1 MRQDIMTDTHS
12 PAGCPQGQGDEL
24 DKAARGRRR
33 PVYLVLAL
41 LAVAIVLGS
50 VFWLAQQY
58 AAAAESRRAADR
70 LTLYLST
77 LVSAL
82 EEHQHLPFI
91 LARDPLVIAGTD
103 GSENGELNRR
113 LESFTDEAGVD
124 AIYLMDQ
131 QGLTIAA
138 SNWSEPKTFLGNNY
152 GFRPYFKA
160 ALTGLRGV
168 FFAIGATTQEPG
180 YFIAEPVYGGPGRIA
195 GVIALKV
202 DLTPLTRAWREGGE
216 TLLAVDPRGIAILA
230 SNPDWTY
237 RTLSPLSD
245 DVRQEIAAERQFGN
259 EPLEPLDIAGG
270 PGEVTIDGVR
280 YLQSVGPVGHLGW
293 KLHYLTPFDRING
306 QARQAVLLTAAVLLL
321 ASVAFLLVRTQRIRT
336 ALFASQQQR
345 RGLQQLNRRLEAEI
359 DERRA
364 AERRLELAQKELQKV
379 SKMAALGQLSASV
392 THELGQPIAA
402 MRNYLATAELP
413 NSGIDGE
420 ARELVDHL
428 NGIAARMEHI
438 TGQLRFFARAEP
450 KKLDRF
456 DLRDV
461 VAPVLELMEPDLAAA
476 GVEWSQEVD
485 DDPLW
490 VFGDALRIEQVLVNL
505 IRNALDAVS
514 DTESPQIRLRLTR
527 DGEMARLSIT
537 DNGTGMDGEVLARAE
552 DPFFTTKPSGTGMGL
567 GLSISA
573 SILKEHDGRMEIAN
587 TPEVGAVFTITLPVC
602 DETGDT
608 QQVGD
613 ASL

>member
-1 MRQDIMTDTHS
+1 MRESIRTEIQPAIGSVKDTTS
-12 PAGCPQGQGDEL
+12 GT
-24 DKAARGRRR
+24 GRASKGWRR
-33 PVYLVLAL
+33 PFLLVSSL
-41 LAVAIVLGS
+41 LVVAMVLGS

-58 AAAAESRRAADR
+58 AIAAESRRAADR

-91 LARDPLVIAGTD
+91 LARDPSVIAGTD
-103 GSENGELNRR
+103 RSENKELNRR

-124 AIYLMDQ
+124 AIYLMDR

-152 GFRPYFKA
+152 GFRPYFKS

-180 YFIAEPVYGGPGRIA
+180 FFIAEPVYSGPGLIA

-202 DLTPLTRAWREGGE
+202 DLTSLTRAWREGGE
-216 TLLAVDPRGIAILA
+216 TLLAVDPRGVAILA

-237 RTLSPLSD
+237 RTLEPLSD
-245 DVRQEIAAERQFGN
+245 DVREEIAGERQFGN
-259 EPLEPLDIAGG
+259 EPLEPLDISGG
-270 PGEVTIDGVR
+270 ADEVTIDGVR

-293 KLHYLTPFDRING
+293 NLHYLTPFDRING
-306 QARQAVLLTAAVLLL
+306 QAWQAVLLTAAVLLL

-364 AERRLELAQKELQKV
+364 AEQRLELAQSELQKV

-402 MRNYLATAELP
+402 MRNYLATADLP
-413 NSGIDGE
+413 GSRIDGE

-438 TGQLRFFARAEP
+438 TGQLRFFARAQP
-450 KKLDRF
+450 NKLSRF

-461 VAPVLELMEPDLAAA
+461 VAPVLDLMKPDLSAA
-476 GVEWSQEVD
+476 GVGWSQQLG
-485 DDPLW
+485 DDPVW

-514 DTESPQIRLRLTR
+514 GNENPQISLRLTGNG
-527 DGEMARLSIT
+527 DLARLSVA
-537 DNGTGMDGEVLARAE
+537 DNGPGLDDEALERAE
-552 DPFFTTKPSGTGMGL
+552 DPFFTTKPSGTSMGL

-573 SILKEHDGRMEIAN
+573 SILKEHEGQMEISNA
-587 TPEVGAVFTITLPVC
+587 PEGGAIFTMTMPVFG
-602 DETGDT
+602 EAR
-608 QQVGD
+608 QQ
-613 ASL
+613 

>member
-1 MRQDIMTDTHS
+1 MGSVQEASSGTGRASI
-12 PAGCPQGQGDEL
+12 
-24 DKAARGRRR
+24 GRRR
-33 PVYLVLAL
+33 PVLLAL
-41 LAVAIVLGS
+41 SLLVVAAVLGS

-58 AAAAESRRAADR
+58 AIAAESRRAADR

-91 LARDPLVIAGTD
+91 LARDPSVVAGTNQ
-103 GSENGELNRR
+103 SENNALNRR

-124 AIYLMDQ
+124 AIYLMDR

-152 GFRPYFKA
+152 GFRPYFKS

-180 YFIAEPVYGGPGRIA
+180 FFIAEPVYSGPGLIA

-202 DLTPLTRAWREGGE
+202 DLTSLTRAWREGGE
-216 TLLAVDPRGIAILA
+216 TLLAVDPRGVAILA

-237 RTLSPLSD
+237 RTLEPLSD
-245 DVRQEIAAERQFGN
+245 EAREEIAGERQFGN
-259 EPLEPLDIAGG
+259 EPLEPLDISGG
-270 PGEVTIDGVR
+270 TDEVTIDGVR

-293 KLHYLTPFDRING
+293 DLHYLTPFDRING
-306 QARQAVLLTAAVLLL
+306 QAWQAVLLTAAVLLL

-359 DERRA
+359 DERKA
-364 AERRLELAQKELQKV
+364 AEQRLELAQSELQKV

-402 MRNYLATAELP
+402 MRNYLATADLP
-413 NSGIDGE
+413 GSGIDGE
-420 ARELVDHL
+420 ARQLIDHL

-438 TGQLRFFARAEP
+438 TGQLRFFARAQP
-450 KKLDRF
+450 NKLSRF

-461 VAPVLELMEPDLAAA
+461 VAPVLDLMKPDLSAA
-476 GVEWSQEVD
+476 GVAWSQQLG
-485 DDPLW
+485 DDPVW

-514 DTESPQIRLRLTR
+514 DIENPQIRLRLTG
-527 DGEMARLSIT
+527 DGNLARLSVA
-537 DNGTGMDGEVLARAE
+537 DNGPGLDDEALERAE
-552 DPFFTTKPSGTGMGL
+552 DPFFTTKPSGTSMGL

-573 SILKEHDGRMEIAN
+573 SILKEHEGQMEISNA
-587 TPEVGAVFTITLPVC
+587 PEGGAIFTMTMPVFG
-602 DETGDT
+602 EAR
-608 QQVGD
+608 QQ
-613 ASL
+613 

>member
-1 MRQDIMTDTHS
+1 MRESIGTEIR
-12 PAGCPQGQGDEL
+12 PAMGSVQEASSGTGRAS
-24 DKAARGRRR
+24 KGRRR
-33 PVYLVLAL
+33 PVLLAL
-41 LAVAIVLGS
+41 SLLVVAAVLGS

-58 AAAAESRRAADR
+58 AIAAESRRAADR

-91 LARDPLVIAGTD
+91 LARDPSVIAGANQ
-103 GSENGELNRR
+103 SENNALNRR

-124 AIYLMDQ
+124 AIYLMDR

-152 GFRPYFKA
+152 GFRPYFKS

-180 YFIAEPVYGGPGRIA
+180 FFIAEPVYSGPGLIA

-216 TLLAVDPRGIAILA
+216 TLLAVDPRGVAILA
-230 SNPDWTY
+230 SNQDWTY
-237 RTLSPLSD
+237 RTLEPLSD
-245 DVRQEIAAERQFGN
+245 EAREEIAGERQFGN
-259 EPLEPLDIAGG
+259 EPLEPLDISGG
-270 PGEVTIDGVR
+270 TDEVTIDGVR

-293 KLHYLTPFDRING
+293 NLHYLTPFDRING
-306 QARQAVLLTAAVLLL
+306 QAWQAVLLTAAVLLL

-336 ALFASQQQR
+336 ALFASQQRR

-359 DERRA
+359 DERKA
-364 AERRLELAQKELQKV
+364 AEQRLELAQSELQKV

-402 MRNYLATAELP
+402 MRNYLATADLP
-413 NSGIDGE
+413 GSGIDGE
-420 ARELVDHL
+420 ARQLIDHL

-438 TGQLRFFARAEP
+438 TGQLRFFARAQP
-450 KKLDRF
+450 NKLSRF
-456 DLRDV
+456 DLRNV
-461 VAPVLELMEPDLAAA
+461 VAPVLDLMKPDLSAA
-476 GVEWSQEVD
+476 GVAWSQQLG
-485 DDPLW
+485 DDPVW

-514 DTESPQIRLRLTR
+514 DIENPQIRLRLTG
-527 DGEMARLSIT
+527 DGSLARLSVA
-537 DNGTGMDGEVLARAE
+537 DNGPGLDDEALERAE
-552 DPFFTTKPSGTGMGL
+552 DPFFTTKPSGTSMGL

-573 SILKEHDGRMEIAN
+573 SILKEHEGQMEISNA
-587 TPEVGAVFTITLPVC
+587 PEGGAIFTMTMPVFG
-602 DETGDT
+602 EARK
-608 QQVGD
+608 Q
-613 ASL
+613 